1 MLPHLNHRQTRRSGG
16 LTLGSGSMMQG
27 RGPRGLPV
35 WVLALAGVLAILALL
50 FIIVVLTMGVAPMP
64 AEVIQPLGG
73 V

>member
-1 MLPHLNHRQTRRSGG
+1 
-16 LTLGSGSMMQG
+16 MMQT

-64 AEVIQPLGG
+64 VEVIQPLGG